1 MQQGPHF
8 IGSPDDRVRGSW
20 LSRTA
25 RLADMLRAASSAGR
39 KRKQSEASS
48 STDVLPMAELGEEDT
63 RLTDLCARWP
73 GRQAECT
80 RLFDLLEEAPPPAR
94 HRAARCAPS

>member
-1 MQQGPHF
+1 
-8 IGSPDDRVRGSW
+8 
-20 LSRTA
+20 
-25 RLADMLRAASSAGR
+25 MLRAASSAGK
-39 KRKQSEASS
+39 KRKQAEASS
-48 STDVLPMAELGEEDT
+48 TDALPMAELGEEDT
-63 RLTDLCARWP
+63 RLTELCARWP